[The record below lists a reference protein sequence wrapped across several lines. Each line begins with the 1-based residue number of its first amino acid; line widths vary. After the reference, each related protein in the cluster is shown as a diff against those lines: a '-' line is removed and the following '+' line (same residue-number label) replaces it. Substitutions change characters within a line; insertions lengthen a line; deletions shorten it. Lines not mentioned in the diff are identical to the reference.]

1 MSLDLYNLPNNSDR
15 TQIFYGS
22 IGPNS
27 GTTVYYWVKP
37 RGISMVQITA
47 IGAGGGGAGGGSAS
61 NGVAANGGG
70 GGGSSA
76 LARLVIPSIFITDEL
91 TVICGSGGLGGAAAS
106 NGNSGGPTYVIC
118 ARGSTG
124 VTQTQLISIIG
135 ASPGLAN
142 GTGGNGSSWNTPVY
156 STLGNFSALGSIQ
169 GQFGGSNGSAV
180 NTLYNAF
187 VGIPLTEGGGGGGK
201 SAANV
206 NGSGSNILGS
216 GNVPTVLAGT
226 NGRFNMT
233 PFYSLGGGGGNAN
246 FGLTG
251 FKGGDGAIGSGGG
264 GGGAGLTGGA
274 GGNGGRSM
282 VIITCW

>member
-1 MSLDLYNLPNNSDR
+1 MSLDLYNLANNSDR
-15 TQIFYGS
+15 TQIFYGV
-22 IGPNS
+22 IGPNN

-37 RGISMVQITA
+37 RGISMVQITV

-76 LARLVIPSIFITDEL
+76 PARLVIPSIFITDEL

-106 NGNSGGPTYVIC
+106 NGNGGGPTYVIC

-124 VTQTQLISIIG
+124 VTQTQLIYVTG
-135 ASPGLAN
+135 GSPGLAN
-142 GTGGNGSSWNTPVY
+142 RTGGIGGGVASSLY
-156 STLGNFSALGSIQ
+156 STLGNFSTSNGIQ
-169 GQFGGSNGSAV
+169 GQFGGAGGSAS
-180 NTLYNAF
+180 NTVYNAF
-187 VGIPLTEGGGGGGK
+187 EGIPLTEGGGGGGK

-206 NGSGSNILGS
+206 NGGGSNILGS
-216 GNVPTVLAGT
+216 GNVPTVLNGT

-274 GGNGGRSM
+274 GGNGGPSM